1 MLIAGETVSGVGT
14 SMSILIDSALSLVQ
28 SVFVPTT
35 DSDAVQKLRVA
46 LATDGMASRVRVIPD
61 PDAKESYC
69 YQNVQSK
76 VELEGGRMQLGWAV
90 WQHSNLFIEAEP
102 HAVFDTGSGRP
113 WIDPTPNSFP
123 DGTPCGEILFIP
135 NDGASYNFENTVI
148 PDNIRVPL
156 VDDPRVSEALRLSS
170 EKITLLN
177 QVPKEWVSGE
187 LIYHYPPALW
197 LEVQQVGARIGMLLA
212 AASSRSQLSKSPK
225 KIGRNSSCPCNSG
238 KKYKRCCGK

>member
-1 MLIAGETVSGVGT
+1 VAASSRT
-14 SMSILIDSALSLVQ
+14 LIDGALSLVQ

-46 LATDGMASRVRVIPD
+46 LATDRTASRVRVIPD
-61 PDAKESYC
+61 PHAKESYC

-90 WQHSNLFIEAEP
+90 WQQSNLFIEAEP
-102 HAVFDTGSGRP
+102 HAVFDPGSGKP

-123 DGTPCGEILFIP
+123 DGKPCREILFIP
-135 NDGASYNFENTVI
+135 NDGASYSFESTVV

-170 EKITLLN
+170 EKIVLLN

-197 LEVQQVGARIGMLLA
+197 LQVQQVGSRIGMLLA
-212 AASSRSQLSKSPK
+212 AANSRLQLSKSPQK
-225 KIGRNSSCPCNSG
+225 TGRNSSCPCGSG